1 MIKKK
6 LFFSFIILLQATS
19 IISTIANNNSY
30 NSISE
35 HPPLSDSTNKSEINS
50 CLNNQT
56 GLRFT
61 KTKDL
66 DGKDV
71 IGYPLEKLRTNPR
84 YGFVENF
91 KNGFSRIKK
100 DQVWG
105 FINLCGDE
113 IIQCQYEQ
121 AEAFNDGKALVKKI
135 DWYFTDQNG
144 QESDALSNVV
154 SAKAFNNGISIVK
167 LKSSQMT
174 LINNNYDKSKKPI
187 SPMYDDIVP
196 LDKKT
201 FGVKIG
207 LKWGLYNIDK
217 NKINELAYDLIE
229 TSGMDNIYKI
239 QIAQK
244 IGLINSNG
252 EVLLKPI
259 FTSLSDVDKFG
270 YIKAIDD
277 KSQQLLELKTNKL
290 SNVYAKIGDFDSR
303 GYAVVVT
310 STGKFTMIDKNLKQV
325 FNKEFISLSTP
336 NAFDLIVAS
345 KEIPGKGIKYGLINM
360 KGEETLPFVYEKIGN
375 VTNRGLL
382 VVKEMTTYNINV
394 KGKVNT
400 TPTDKVIDINGSTI
414 IPPITKLGDGGKI
427 NFEVSDSLKNN
438 NIVVKAYRN
447 DEPNPAFQYMLVRNL
462 DLKLL
467 TPEPFDYIEPTNNNS
482 FYFVK
487 RNGLW
492 GSIDTTGKYNNECQ
506 FKSIVFKS
514 EDYYQVKN
522 KNDKFGY
529 LDEKGKTQI
538 AAEYDNLGYFR
549 DGFATA
555 SVGLNKVG
563 IINKFNAKVVP
574 FLFKEIKFIDSIKG
588 YEVIDI
594 NNNKYILN
602 QNTECRENC
611 AKFETI
617 RSEANLTKE

>member
-1 MIKKK
+1 MIKKTIVVAF
-6 LFFSFIILLQATS
+6 LTLLQSATNNGLL
-19 IISTIANNNSY
+19 ANKNTLKTNNRQ
-30 NSISE
+30 
-35 HPPLSDSTNKSEINS
+35 LAKSDTVNRSEINS

-66 DGKDV
+66 DGKEI
-71 IGYPLEKLRTNPR
+71 IGYPLEKLRANPR

-121 AEAFNDGKALVKKI
+121 AEAFNEGKALVKKI
-135 DWYFTDQNG
+135 EWFFTDQNG
-144 QESDALSNVV
+144 QESDALANVV
-154 SAKAFNNGISIVK
+154 SAKAFGSGISIVK
-167 LKSSQMT
+167 LKSGQTT
-174 LINNNYDKSKKPI
+174 LINNNYDKTRKPV

-207 LKWGLYNIDK
+207 TKWGIYNIEK
-217 NKINELAYDLIE
+217 NKINELSYDLIE
-229 TSGMDNIYKI
+229 PSGMENIYKVTV
-239 QIAQK
+239 AQK
-244 IGLINSNG
+244 IGLVNANG
-252 EVLLKPI
+252 DVLLKPM
-259 FTSLSDVDKFG
+259 FVSLSDVDKFG
-270 YIKAIDD
+270 FIKAIDE
-277 KSQQLLELKTNKL
+277 KNQQLLELKTNRL

-303 GYAVVVT
+303 GYAVVVS
-310 STGKFTMIDKNLKQV
+310 STGKYSLIDKTLKQV
-325 FNKEFISLSTP
+325 FTKEYNSIGTP

-360 KGEETLPFVYEKIGN
+360 KGEETLPFIYEKIGN
-375 VTNRGLL
+375 ATSRGLL

-400 TPTDKVIDINGSTI
+400 SPTDKVIDINGSVI

-447 DEPNPAFQYMLVRNL
+447 DEPIPTYQYMLVRNL

-467 TPEPFDYIEPTNNNS
+467 TPEPFDYIEATNNNS

-529 LDEKGKTQI
+529 LDEKGRTQI

-555 SVGLNKVG
+555 SLGLNKVG

-574 FLFKEIKFIDSIKG
+574 CVFKDIKFIDSIKG
-588 YEVIDI
+588 YEVLDV
-594 NNNKYILN
+594 NNNKFILN

-611 AKFETI
+611 DKFENI